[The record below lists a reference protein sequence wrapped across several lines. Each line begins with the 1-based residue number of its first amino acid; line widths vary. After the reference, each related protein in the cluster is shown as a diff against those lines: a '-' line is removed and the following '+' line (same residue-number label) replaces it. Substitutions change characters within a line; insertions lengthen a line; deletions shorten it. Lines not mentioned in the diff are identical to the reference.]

1 MTHAACIFARA
12 RVEMKVIE
20 CVLHLRRD
28 APARIPT
35 MLPQHVWDLAVR
47 YGLQPSAQ
55 PVSDTADSAT
65 RKS

>member
-1 MTHAACIFARA
+1 
-12 RVEMKVIE
+12 MKAIE
-20 CVLHLRRD
+20 SVLHLRRD